1 MFNSRNRSNMAA
13 TKIVSN
19 WRKAL
24 VPIVLSVVLL
34 FSACS
39 SKAPSPY
46 AQTQKETS
54 GRNAPAAVAKNAE
67 AGGEFNKFF
76 PQGDAGFARVFS
88 QEKKGFAE
96 AKLNKGGKNVAV
108 LSISDT
114 SSNPIAAKKYEKST
128 SNLNSYPLVEEA
140 PLKSTGVLVG
150 NRFQVKVASRDPSF
164 TAVDRKAWLQKFNL
178 SGLSK
183 LK

>member
-1 MFNSRNRSNMAA
+1 METN
-13 TKIVSN
+13 TIVAN

-24 VPIVLSVVLL
+24 MPILLSVVLL

-39 SKAPSPY
+39 SKEPSRY
-46 AQTQKETS
+46 ADTQKETS

-76 PQGDAGFARVFS
+76 PQGSAGYARVFS

-96 AKLNKGGKNVAV
+96 AKLNKDGKNVAV

-114 SSNPIAAKKYEKST
+114 SSLPAAAKKYEKST
-128 SNLNSYPLVEEA
+128 TTLGSYPLLEEA
-140 PLKSTGVLVG
+140 PLKSTGVLVN

-164 TAVDRKAWLQKFNL
+164 SATDRKTWLEKFNL
-178 SGLSK
+178 DGLSK

>member
-1 MFNSRNRSNMAA
+1 MEA
-13 TKIVSN
+13 TTIVSK

-24 VPIVLSVVLL
+24 IPLLLSAVLL

-67 AGGEFNKFF
+67 AGGDFNKFF
-76 PQGDAGFARVFS
+76 PQGSAGYSRVFS

-96 AKLNKGGKNVAV
+96 AKLNKSGKNVAV

-114 SSNPIAAKKYEKST
+114 ISLPAAAKKYENSISKLNNYPLIDNTQLKST
-128 SNLNSYPLVEEA
+128 S
-140 PLKSTGVLVG
+140 VLVN
-150 NRFQVKVASRDPSF
+150 NRYQVKVASRDPSF
-164 TAVDRKAWLQKFNL
+164 TAEDRKMWLQKFNL
-178 SGLSK
+178 GGLST

>member
-1 MFNSRNRSNMAA
+1 M
-13 TKIVSN
+13 IVSN
-19 WRKAL
+19 WRKAMM
-24 VPIVLSVVLL
+24 PIVLSVALL

-39 SKAPSPY
+39 SKEPSKY
-46 AQTQKETS
+46 ATTQKETT

-67 AGGEFNKFF
+67 AGGDFNKFF

-108 LSISDT
+108 MSISDT
-114 SSNPIAAKKYEKST
+114 ISNPVAAKKYEKST
-128 SNLNSYPLVEEA
+128 SKIGSYPLIEEA
-140 PLKSTGVLVG
+140 PLKSTGVLVN
-150 NRFQVKVASRDPSF
+150 NRYQVKVASRDPSF
-164 TAVDRKAWLQKFNL
+164 SGVDRQAWLKKFNL
-178 SGLSK
+178 DGLSK

>member
-1 MFNSRNRSNMAA
+1 MEA
-13 TKIVSN
+13 TTIVSK

-24 VPIVLSVVLL
+24 MPILLSAVLL

-67 AGGEFNKFF
+67 AGGDFNKFF
-76 PQGDAGFARVFS
+76 PQGSAGYSRVFS

-96 AKLNKGGKNVAV
+96 AKLNKAGKNVAV

-114 SSNPIAAKKYEKST
+114 ISLPAAAKKYENSISKLNNYPLIDNTQLKST
-128 SNLNSYPLVEEA
+128 S
-140 PLKSTGVLVG
+140 VLVN
-150 NRFQVKVASRDPSF
+150 NRYQVKVASRDPSF
-164 TAVDRKAWLQKFNL
+164 TAEDRQMWLQKFNL
-178 SGLSK
+178 GGLST

>member
-1 MFNSRNRSNMAA
+1 M
-13 TKIVSN
+13 
-19 WRKAL
+19 
-24 VPIVLSVVLL
+24 PILLSVVLL

-76 PQGDAGFARVFS
+76 PQGSAGYARVYS

-96 AKLNKGGKNVAV
+96 AKLNKDGKNVAV

-114 SSNPIAAKKYEKST
+114 SSLPAAAKKYEKST
-128 SNLNSYPLVEEA
+128 TKLGSYPLLDES
-140 PLKSTGVLVG
+140 PLKSTGVLVN
-150 NRFQVKVASRDPSF
+150 NRFQVKVASHDPSF
-164 TAVDRKAWLQKFNL
+164 TALDRKAWLEKFNL
-178 SGLSK
+178 DGLSK

>member
-1 MFNSRNRSNMAA
+1 M
-13 TKIVSN
+13 IVSN

-34 FSACS
+34 FTACS
-39 SKAPSPY
+39 SKEPSKY
-46 AQTQKETS
+46 AQTQKETT
-54 GRNAPAAVAKNAE
+54 GRNAPVAVAKNA
-67 AGGEFNKFF
+67 ADGSKFNQFF
-76 PQGDAGFARVFS
+76 PQGAAGYSRVFS

-114 SSNPIAAKKYEKST
+114 ISLPAAAKKYEKSI
-128 SNLNSYPLVEEA
+128 SKLNNYPLIDE
-140 PLKSTGVLVG
+140 PQLKSTGVLVN
-150 NRFQVKVASRDPSF
+150 NRYQVKVASRDPSF
-164 TAVDRKAWLQKFNL
+164 TAEDRQMWLQKFNL
-178 SGLSK
+178 GGLST

>member
-1 MFNSRNRSNMAA
+1 M
-13 TKIVSN
+13 IVSN

-24 VPIVLSVVLL
+24 MPVLLSVVLL

-39 SKAPSPY
+39 NKPPSRY
-46 AQTQKETS
+46 AETQKETS

-76 PQGDAGFARVFS
+76 PQGSAGYARVFS

-96 AKLNKGGKNVAV
+96 AKLNKDGKNVAV

-114 SSNPIAAKKYEKST
+114 SSLPAAAKKYEKST
-128 SNLNSYPLVEEA
+128 TKLSSYPLLEEA
-140 PLKSTGVLVG
+140 PLKSTGVLVN

-164 TAVDRKAWLQKFNL
+164 TAADRKTWLGKFNL
-178 SGLSK
+178 DGLSK

>member
-1 MFNSRNRSNMAA
+1 MV
-13 TKIVSN
+13 VSN

-24 VPIVLSVVLL
+24 VPILLSVVLL

-39 SKAPSPY
+39 SKEPSKY
-46 AQTQKETS
+46 AATQKETS

-67 AGGEFNKFF
+67 AGGDFNKFF
-76 PQGDAGFARVFS
+76 PQGDAGYARVFS

-96 AKLNKGGKNVAV
+96 AKLNKAGKNVAV

-114 SSNPIAAKKYEKST
+114 ISLPAAAKKYEKST
-128 SNLNSYPLVEEA
+128 SKIGSYPLLDEA
-140 PLKSTGVLVG
+140 VLKSTGVLVN
-150 NRFQVKVASRDPSF
+150 NRYQVKVASRDSSF
-164 TAVDRKAWLQKFNL
+164 TATDRQAWLKKFNL
-178 SGLSK
+178 DGLSK

>member
-1 MFNSRNRSNMAA
+1 M
-13 TKIVSN
+13 IVSN

-24 VPIVLSVVLL
+24 MPIALSVIL
-34 FSACS
+34 FVSGCS
-39 SKAPSPY
+39 SKEPSRF

-54 GRNAPAAVAKNAE
+54 GRNAPAAVAKQAE

-76 PQGDAGFARVFS
+76 PNGGSGYDRVFS

-108 LSISDT
+108 MSISDT
-114 SSNPIAAKKYEKST
+114 ISLPAAAKKYEKST
-128 SNLNSYPLVEEA
+128 SNLNGYPLLEET
-140 PLKSTGVLVG
+140 PLKSTGVLVN
-150 NRFQVKVASRDPSF
+150 NRYQVKVAARDASF
-164 TAVDRKAWLQKFNL
+164 TAADRKAWLSKFNL
-178 SGLSK
+178 DGLSK

>member
-1 MFNSRNRSNMAA
+1 MV
-13 TKIVSN
+13 VSN

-24 VPIVLSVVLL
+24 MPIVLSVVLL
-34 FSACS
+34 VSACS
-39 SKAPSPY
+39 SKEPSKY
-46 AQTQKETS
+46 AATQKETTS
-54 GRNAPAAVAKNAE
+54 RNAPTAIAKNAE
-67 AGGEFNKFF
+67 AGGDFNKFF

-114 SSNPIAAKKYEKST
+114 TSLPAAAKKYEKST
-128 SNLNSYPLVEEA
+128 TKLDSYPLLDEA
-140 PLKSTGVLVG
+140 ALKSTGVLVS
-150 NRFQVKVASRDPSF
+150 NRYQVKVASRDPSF
-164 TAVDRKAWLQKFNL
+164 TSTDRQAWLQKFNL
-178 SGLSK
+178 DGLSK

>member
-1 MFNSRNRSNMAA
+1 MEAN
-13 TKIVSN
+13 TIVAN

-24 VPIVLSVVLL
+24 MPILLSVVLL
-34 FSACS
+34 FSACA
-39 SKAPSPY
+39 SKEPSRY

-67 AGGEFNKFF
+67 AGGDFNKFF
-76 PQGDAGFARVFS
+76 PQGSAGYARVFS

-96 AKLNKGGKNVAV
+96 AKLNKDGKNVAV

-114 SSNPIAAKKYEKST
+114 SSLPAAAKKYEKST
-128 SNLNSYPLVEEA
+128 TKLGSYPLLDEA
-140 PLKSTGVLVG
+140 PLKSTGVLVN

-164 TAVDRKAWLQKFNL
+164 TATDRKAWLQKFNL
-178 SGLSK
+178 DGLSK

>member
-1 MFNSRNRSNMAA
+1 M
-13 TKIVSN
+13 IVSN
-19 WRKAL
+19 WRKAMM
-24 VPIVLSVVLL
+24 PIVLSVALL

-39 SKAPSPY
+39 SKEPSKY
-46 AQTQKETS
+46 ATTQKETT

-67 AGGEFNKFF
+67 AGGDFNKFF

-108 LSISDT
+108 MSISDT
-114 SSNPIAAKKYEKST
+114 ISVPAAAKKYEKSI
-128 SNLNSYPLVEEA
+128 SKISSYPMLEEA
-140 PLKSTGVLVG
+140 PLKSTGVLVN
-150 NRFQVKVASRDPSF
+150 NRYQVKVASRDPSF
-164 TAVDRKAWLQKFNL
+164 SGDDRQAWLKKFNL
-178 SGLSK
+178 DGLSK

>member
-1 MFNSRNRSNMAA
+1 M
-13 TKIVSN
+13 IVSN

-34 FSACS
+34 FTGCS
-39 SKAPSPY
+39 SKEPSKY

-54 GRNAPAAVAKNAE
+54 GRNAPAAVAKKAE
-67 AGGEFNKFF
+67 AGGDFNKFF
-76 PQGDAGFARVFS
+76 PQGANGYARVFS

-114 SSNPIAAKKYEKST
+114 ISLPAAAKKYEKSI
-128 SNLNSYPLVEEA
+128 SKLNNYPLIDDTQ
-140 PLKSTGVLVG
+140 LKSTSVLVN
-150 NRFQVKVASRDPSF
+150 NRYQVKVASRDPSF
-164 TAVDRKAWLQKFNL
+164 TAEDRQMWLQKFNL
-178 SGLSK
+178 GGLST

>member
-1 MFNSRNRSNMAA
+1 M
-13 TKIVSN
+13 IVSN

-24 VPIVLSVVLL
+24 LPILLSVVLL

-39 SKAPSPY
+39 SKEPSKY
-46 AQTQKETS
+46 AQVQKDTT
-54 GRNAPAAVAKNAE
+54 GRSAPVAVAKNAE
-67 AGGEFNKFF
+67 AGGDFNQFF
-76 PQGDAGFARVFS
+76 PQGSAGYARVFS

-114 SSNPIAAKKYEKST
+114 SSLPAAAKKYEKSI
-128 SNLNSYPLVEEA
+128 SKLNNYPLLDEPA
-140 PLKSTGVLVG
+140 LKSTGVLVN

-164 TAVDRKAWLQKFNL
+164 TAEDRQLWLQKFNL
-178 SGLSK
+178 GGLST

>member
-1 MFNSRNRSNMAA
+1 M
-13 TKIVSN
+13 IVSN

-24 VPIVLSVVLL
+24 LPLLLSVVLL

-39 SKAPSPY
+39 SKEPSKY
-46 AQTQKETS
+46 AATQKETS

-67 AGGEFNKFF
+67 AGGDFNKFF
-76 PQGDAGFARVFS
+76 PQGDAGYARVFS

-96 AKLNKGGKNVAV
+96 AKLNKAGKNVAV

-114 SSNPIAAKKYEKST
+114 ISLPAAAKKYEKST
-128 SNLNSYPLVEEA
+128 SKIGSYPLLDEA
-140 PLKSTGVLVG
+140 VLKSTGVLVN
-150 NRFQVKVASRDPSF
+150 NRYQVKVASRDPSF
-164 TAVDRKAWLQKFNL
+164 TATDRQAWLQKFNL
-178 SGLSK
+178 DGLSK

>member
-1 MFNSRNRSNMAA
+1 MS
-13 TKIVSN
+13 VLN
-19 WRKAL
+19 WRKAF
-24 VPIVLSVVLL
+24 VPIVLSCTLL
-34 FSACS
+34 FTACNN
-39 SKAPSPY
+39 KAPSPY

-54 GRNAPAAVAKNAE
+54 GRSAPSAVSKNAE

-108 LSISDT
+108 MSISDT
-114 SSNPIAAKKYEKST
+114 SSLPAAAKKYQKST
-128 SNLNSYPLVEEA
+128 SKIGSYPFLEEA
-140 PLKSTGVLVG
+140 PLKSAGVLVN
-150 NRFQVKVASRDPSF
+150 NRFQVKVASRDPGF
-164 TAVDRKAWLQKFNL
+164 TAVDRKAWLEKFNL
-178 SGLSK
+178 DGLSK

>member
-1 MFNSRNRSNMAA
+1 MEAN
-13 TKIVSN
+13 TIVAN

-24 VPIVLSVVLL
+24 IPILLSVVLL

-39 SKAPSPY
+39 SKEPSRY
-46 AQTQKETS
+46 AQTQKDTS
-54 GRNAPAAVAKNAE
+54 GRGAPAAVAKNAE
-67 AGGEFNKFF
+67 AGGDFNKFF
-76 PQGDAGFARVFS
+76 PAGSAGYARVFS

-114 SSNPIAAKKYEKST
+114 SSLPAAAKKYEKST
-128 SNLNSYPLVEEA
+128 TKLGSYPLLDEA
-140 PLKSTGVLVG
+140 PLKSTGVLVN

-164 TAVDRKAWLQKFNL
+164 TATDRKAWLEKFNL
-178 SGLSK
+178 DGLSK

>member
-1 MFNSRNRSNMAA
+1 MV
-13 TKIVSN
+13 VSN

-34 FSACS
+34 FTGCS
-39 SKAPSPY
+39 SKEPSKY

-54 GRNAPAAVAKNAE
+54 GRNAPAAVAKKAE
-67 AGGEFNKFF
+67 AGGDFNKFF
-76 PQGDAGFARVFS
+76 PQGANGYARVFS

-114 SSNPIAAKKYEKST
+114 ISLPAAAKKYEKSI
-128 SNLNSYPLVEEA
+128 SKLNNYPLIDDTQ
-140 PLKSTGVLVG
+140 LKSTSVLVN
-150 NRFQVKVASRDPSF
+150 NRYQVKVASRDPSF
-164 TAVDRKAWLQKFNL
+164 TAEDRQMWLQKFNL
-178 SGLSK
+178 GGLST